1 MTKIQISP
9 TEYVEVTQ
17 DLDPISPADWD
28 SVGTIAYARSS
39 RYVLG
44 TKAVTHDELKDIE
57 RQITIGTLIGL
68 PVYAYIHGNV
78 RIKAADSNP
87 FSCPWDSGQSGF
99 VYATREAVFRE
110 YGGKRMTKR
119 IREAARNLLRAEV
132 ETFSQYLNGDVWLLT
147 HVKDGEIVECCGGY
161 YGWDYA
167 MQEAK
172 EWAAQAAACNETQ
185 MEVV

>member
-1 MTKIQISP
+1 MKLEIST
-9 TEYVEVTQ
+9 TEYVEITQ
-17 DLDPISPADWD
+17 DLDPISPAEWD
-28 SVGTIAYARSS
+28 NLGTICYTRSS

-68 PVYAYIHGNV
+68 PVYAYIHGDV
-78 RIKAADSNP
+78 RIKAADSNS

-132 ETFSQYLNGDVWLLT
+132 ETFSQYLEGDVWLLT
-147 HVKDGEIVECCGGY
+147 HIKDGEIVECCGGY

>member
-9 TEYVEVTQ
+9 TEYVEVSQ
-17 DLDPISPADWD
+17 DTDPTSPAEWD
-28 SVGTIAYARSS
+28 NLGTICYTRSS

-44 TKAVTHDELKDIE
+44 TQACTPDELKGIA
-57 RQITIGTLIGL
+57 RQIAIGTLIGM